1 MTWSPPSPAPEAP
14 TTFPEPRAD
23 PTGDSLRTS
32 GSIQGNIVAG
42 FSKDFQSLLFLQ
54 VQDRAGGLDWLAE
67 LRPRVATTAQV
78 ATFNKQFSE
87 MLRTSGSDPQH
98 LAGVWVNVSFTAEGL
113 ELMAP
118 RLRASLQVEGID
130 DGVQLFTSGARAQAE
145 QLGDIGRS
153 SPDHWVFGRD
163 GQHIHLVVTVAA
175 DRSEDLAVEVH
186 RQRELAARHNLLM
199 VFEQTGAT
207 LPGPHKGQEHF
218 GFKDGISQPGVRG
231 YDLESQ
237 DHPGEV
243 EGKPGTNL
251 IAAGEFLLGYPRH
264 NGGKRNIPEWL
275 FDGSFLVVRRLAQD
289 VPAWWAQVEHA
300 YLQLPQ
306 AVREELSADAFAA
319 RFVGR
324 WRSGTPVDKAPR
336 TDLRGGRRRSEDND
350 FDFEADPSGDRCPRF
365 AHIRKVYPRSTSP
378 VGVEG
383 SNLHRILRR
392 GIPFGPAFDPTAG
405 RGHGIDSERGLVFAC
420 YQSSLS
426 DQFQF
431 LQQSCVNNTNFPD
444 SDDGTD
450 PVIGVDGP
458 VTVHLGGDT
467 TPVPSLQRCV
477 QTQGSVYALTPSM
490 ETLQTIIDAE

>member
-1 MTWSPPSPAPEAP
+1 MTWSLPSPVPEAP

-32 GSIQGNIVAG
+32 GSIQGNIIAG

-54 VQDRAGGLDWLAE
+54 MQDRAGGLDWLAE

-113 ELMAP
+113 ELLAP

-130 DGVQLFTSGARAQAE
+130 DGVQLFTAGARAQAE

-199 VFEQTGAT
+199 VFEQPGAT

-231 YDLESQ
+231 YDPESQ

-264 NGGKRNIPEWL
+264 NGRKRNIPEWL

-289 VPAWWAQVEHA
+289 VPAWWAQVQHA

-324 WRSGTPVDKAPR
+324 WRSGTPVDKAPL

-350 FDFEADPSGDRCPRF
+350 FDFETDPGGDRCPRF
-365 AHIRKVYPRSTSP
+365 AHIRKVNPAAPHLLVWRDQICAEY
-378 VGVEG
+378 
-383 SNLHRILRR
+383 R
-392 GIPFGPAFDPTAG
+392 GEAFPLGP
-405 RGHGIDSERGLVFAC
+405 L
-420 YQSSLS
+420 
-426 DQFQF
+426 
-431 LQQSCVNNTNFPD
+431 
-444 SDDGTD
+444 
-450 PVIGVDGP
+450 
-458 VTVHLGGDT
+458 
-467 TPVPSLQRCV
+467 
-477 QTQGSVYALTPSM
+477 LTPP
-490 ETLQTIIDAE
+490 QG